1 LPGEALAKFLSDKL
15 LHAELGDVTKVHIAK
30 TREKVASQ
38 NHAGATSNYSETPK
52 TLNHQRS
59 RQLERIDG
67 LDDSRFTVEALCSEP
82 LSLLVNSRHPL
93 SVPSAIVL
101 EDLRDQPFLLTDP
114 DCAHRSKLERALMN
128 ANIRPKA
135 VMEFTSVETIKQ
147 CAALGMGIACLPT
160 IVAQS

>member
-1 LPGEALAKFLSDKL
+1 M
-15 LHAELGDVTKVHIAK
+15 LGA
-30 TREKVASQ
+30 
-38 NHAGATSNYSETPK
+38 
-52 TLNHQRS
+52 
-59 RQLERIDG
+59 
-67 LDDSRFTVEALCSEP
+67 

-101 EDLRDQPFLLTDP
+101 EDLRDQPFLLIDP
-114 DCAHRSKLERALMN
+114 GCAHRSKLERALMN